1 MVQTMLSVASSFA
14 KMELNLIKERLSSG
28 RNKFID
34 EGGKLGRKVGY
45 RKSNEELLEEN
56 KDVIKFI
63 KQEQSVR
70 NIMKLT
76 GRSSGTIQKVKKII
90 L

>member
-1 MVQTMLSVASSFA
+1 
-14 KMELNLIKERLSSG
+14 MELNLIKERLSSG

-45 RKSNEELLEEN
+45 RKSNEAFIDEN
-56 KDVIKFI
+56 KDVIKFL
-63 KQEQSVR
+63 KQEQSIR

-76 GRSSGTIQKVKKII
+76 GKSSGTIQKVKR
-90 L
+90 LVA